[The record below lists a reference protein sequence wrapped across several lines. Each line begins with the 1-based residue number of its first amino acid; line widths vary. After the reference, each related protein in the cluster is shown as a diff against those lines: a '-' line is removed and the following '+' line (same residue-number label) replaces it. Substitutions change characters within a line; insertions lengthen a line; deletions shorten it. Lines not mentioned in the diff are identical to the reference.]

1 MINKLRY
8 GAAGAAFA
16 VALGMSPAA
25 QAADN
30 ANATATAEILSS
42 LTLDVAA
49 GTSLDFGQMVL
60 PNTNGGAV
68 SLSAG
73 GVLDCSD
80 PDIVCSGTTGVPT
93 FNITTGT
100 PNKAVTVSLPT
111 SASTLLRVGGTS
123 GVTQDEIV
131 LDTFTTSAATL
142 NLDGTGAGSFTVGG
156 TITLDG
162 DETPGV
168 FNGTFN
174 VSVAYS

>member
-1 MINKLRY
+1 MINKLRF
-8 GAAGAAFA
+8 GAAGAVFA
-16 VALGMSPAA
+16 VALGMGSAA
-25 QAADN
+25 QAPDN

-42 LTLDVAA
+42 LTLDVVP

-60 PNTNGGAV
+60 PNTNGGSV

-73 GVLDCSD
+73 GTLDCSD
-80 PDIVCSGTTGVPT
+80 PDIVCSGTTSVPT

-100 PNKAVTVSLPT
+100 PGKAVTVNLPA
-111 SASTLLRVGGTS
+111 SASTLLRVGGTG
-123 GVTQDEIV
+123 GVSQDEIE
-131 LDTFTTSAATL
+131 LDSFTTSAATV
-142 NLDGTGAGSFTVGG
+142 NLDGSGAGSFTVGG

>member
-8 GAAGAAFA
+8 GAAGAVFA
-16 VALGMSPAA
+16 AALGMASTA

-30 ANATATAEILSS
+30 ADATATAEILSS

-60 PNTNGGAV
+60 PNTNGGTVTLA
-68 SLSAG
+68 ADG
-73 GVLDCSD
+73 TLDCSD

-93 FNITTGT
+93 FNISAGT
-100 PNKAVTVSLPT
+100 PGKAVTVNLP
-111 SASTLLRVGGTS
+111 ASSSILALGAGGTPQ
-123 GVTQDEIV
+123 TEIV
-131 LDTFTTSAATL
+131 LDSFTTSAATL
-142 NLDGTGAGSFTVGG
+142 NLDGSGAGSFTVGG

-174 VSVAYS
+174 VSVEYS